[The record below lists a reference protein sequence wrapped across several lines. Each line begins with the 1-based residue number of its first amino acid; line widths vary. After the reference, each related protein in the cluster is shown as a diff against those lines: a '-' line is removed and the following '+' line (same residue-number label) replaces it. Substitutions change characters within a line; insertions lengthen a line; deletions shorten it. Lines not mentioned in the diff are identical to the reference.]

1 MTPANSTEQPDLL
14 TEFMYLAPV
23 GMVQIAL
30 DGRVQM
36 INPLAVQ
43 LLMPLAAKGDH
54 LTNLFDTLDFLA
66 PELRK
71 MVSEFSGLSGN
82 VINNHRIV
90 ITSGM
95 RARSE
100 MNVYAISIIKLDA
113 NALMA
118 TLQDVSESAQRE
130 RLMQKQEAWI
140 NLIRA
145 GVQQF
150 GQLIIDT
157 QCLVQLCSQRAAGLL
172 GYAADT
178 IVGQSCLF
186 LYPHDAMT
194 LDRIGD
200 RLKEVD
206 HTGVSFDEGWMRRA
220 DGSEF
225 WGHTVITPI
234 EAALKPD
241 CYSLVIRDI
250 TQSRESIESLLRA
263 ANSDELTGV
272 SNRRAFYEA
281 ADLEL
286 ARYAR
291 KPRPIALLLI
301 DIDHF
306 KQVNDTYGHLIGDEV
321 IRNLAVV
328 LRRSVR
334 AIDVVARLGGEEFA
348 VMLPSTETDMAAVV
362 GERIRRNVAAERIA
376 GGGKEISYTI
386 SVGVALVQPA
396 MSGTSEL
403 IAAADAALYDAK
415 RRGRNQVCVFSAES
429 AATAS
434 AGASPGMQS

>member
-1 MTPANSTEQPDLL
+1 MIPVNSIDQQSLL

-30 DGRVQM
+30 NGQVQM

-43 LLMPLAAKGDH
+43 LLMPLVKKGDY
-54 LTNLFDTLDFLA
+54 LANLFVTLDSLA
-66 PELRK
+66 PELPTI
-71 MVSEFSGLSGN
+71 VSAFSGTSGN

-90 ITSGM
+90 ITSGI
-95 RARSE
+95 RARPDA
-100 MNVYAISIIKLDA
+100 NVYGISIIKLNA
-113 NALMA
+113 NSLMV
-118 TLQDVSESAQRE
+118 TLQDVSDLAQRE
-130 RLMQKQEAWI
+130 RLMQKQEAWV

-150 GQLIIDT
+150 GQMVIDA
-157 QCLVQLCSQRAAGLL
+157 QGSVQLCSQSAAALL
-172 GYAADT
+172 GYSTDAL
-178 IVGQSCLF
+178 IGRSCLF
-186 LYPHDAMT
+186 LYPKDAMT

-220 DGSEF
+220 DGTEF
-225 WGHTVITPI
+225 CGHTVITPLD
-234 EAALKPD
+234 AALRPG
-241 CYSLVIRDI
+241 CYSLIIRDI

-291 KPRPIALLLI
+291 RPRPIALLLI

-306 KQVNDTYGHLIGDEV
+306 KQVNDTYGHLIGDDV
-321 IRNLAVV
+321 IRNLAVI
-328 LRRSVR
+328 LRSSVR

-348 VMLPSTETDMAAVV
+348 VLLPSTEPDMAAVV
-362 GERIRRNVAAERIA
+362 GERIRHNVESERVAA
-376 GGGKEISYTI
+376 GGKEISYTI
-386 SVGVALVQPA
+386 SVGVALMQPQMA
-396 MSGTSEL
+396 ATTEL
-403 IAAADAALYDAK
+403 IAAADAALYAAK
-415 RRGRNQVCVFSAES
+415 RGGRNRVSVFGTHS
-429 AATAS
+429 AAS
-434 AGASPGMQS
+434 ALLDEPPELQN

>member
-1 MTPANSTEQPDLL
+1 MISADSVYQQSLL

-30 DGRVQM
+30 NGQVQM

-43 LLMPLAAKGDH
+43 LLMPLVTRGDH
-54 LTNLFDTLDFLA
+54 LTNLFNTLDSFA
-66 PELRK
+66 PELRTL
-71 MVSEFSGLSGN
+71 VGAFSGPSGN
-82 VINNHRIV
+82 IVSNHRVV
-90 ITSGM
+90 ITSGI
-95 RARSE
+95 RVRSE
-100 MNVYAISIIKLDA
+100 ISVYAVSVIKLDA
-113 NALMA
+113 NSAMV
-118 TLQDVSESAQRE
+118 TLQDISEAAQRD
-130 RLMQKQEAWI
+130 RLIQKQEAWI

-145 GVQQF
+145 GAQQF
-150 GQLIIDT
+150 GQLVIDT
-157 QCLVQLCSQRAAGLL
+157 QGCVQLCSQSAGSLL
-172 GYAADT
+172 GYATDA
-178 IVGQSCLF
+178 IVGQSCIF

-194 LDRIGD
+194 VDRIGD

-206 HTGVSFDEGWMRRA
+206 HTGVSFDEGWMLRA
-220 DGSEF
+220 DGTEF

-234 EAALKPD
+234 ESALKAD
-241 CYSLVIRDI
+241 CYSFVIRDI
-250 TQSRESIESLLRA
+250 TQSRESIESLLRV

-306 KQVNDTYGHLIGDEV
+306 KQVNDTYGHLSGDEV

-328 LRRSVR
+328 LRQSVR

-348 VMLPSTETDMAAVV
+348 VMLPSTEPDMAAVI
-362 GERIRRNVAAERIA
+362 GERIRRNVEAERVA
-376 GGGKEISYTI
+376 VGGKEISYTI
-386 SVGVALVQPA
+386 SVGVALMQPA
-396 MSGTSEL
+396 MNGTTEL
-403 IAAADAALYDAK
+403 IAAADAALYAAK
-415 RRGRNQVCVFSAES
+415 RSGRNTVSVFDPDSVV
-429 AATAS
+429 AASSGQA
-434 AGASPGMQS
+434 